1 MNTKRSH
8 GFTLIELLVVVAIIA
23 LLIGILLPALGQA
36 RERALDLQCKANTR
50 SLVQAL
56 VLYSSDYDDE
66 FPANNVG
73 TNADDEEELSW
84 FDADVIGLYLPD
96 FGGGEPGDPNNDERP
111 GTVGGEVFTCPQHID
126 AGRSYTMNYWAS
138 SGVGIETSGREFDA
152 NVRASTST
160 ILIGEAWGQFR
171 ATNAFGETTYVTSS
185 TMGNQGLPG
194 ERFGG
199 GSGVPSGAFPGTA
212 FPGRRDAGAPE
223 LAEGVP
229 SSYIPWYRHPN
240 RSNDLNAI
248 RGGAHIGFPDGHAE
262 QIDVENLIDQ
272 QQNGV
277 STLRVMWSPL
287 DRDIVQAGS
296 SLP

>member
-1 MNTKRSH
+1 MTTKRTH

-36 RERALDLQCKANTR
+36 RERAFDLQCKANIR
-50 SLVQAL
+50 SLVQAM

-73 TNADDEEELSW
+73 LTTPDEDELSW
-84 FDADVIGLYLPD
+84 YDADVIGRYLPD
-96 FGGGEPGDPNNDERP
+96 FGGGEPGDPNDDERP
-111 GTVGGEVFTCPQHID
+111 GTVGGAVFTCPHHID

-138 SGVGIETSGREFDA
+138 SGVGLESAGREFDA
-152 NVRASTST
+152 NVRAATDT

-171 ATNAFGETTYVTSS
+171 ATNAFGETSYVTSS
-185 TMGNQGLPG
+185 TMGLRGLPG

-199 GSGVPSGAFPGTA
+199 GNGISDFPGNA
-212 FPGRRDAGAPE
+212 FPGRRTAGAPE

-229 SSYIPWYRHPN
+229 SSYVPWYRHPN
-240 RSNDLNAI
+240 RNNDLNAI
-248 RGGAHIGFPDGHAE
+248 RGGAHFGFPDGHAE
-262 QIDVENLIDQ
+262 EVKVEDLIDQ
-272 QQNGV
+272 QTGV
-277 STLRVMWSPL
+277 STLRVLWSPL
-287 DRDIVQAGS
+287 DRDIVQAAS